1 MKLINEETKE
11 VPGPG
16 KYDLEPFNLEDLLRQ
31 CEDKKLVKEIIS
43 NLQERMPSSNFISKY
58 PRIAVFQEN
67 KLKKDDEGL
76 DKFYNQDLKTIGEA

>member
-1 MKLINEETKE
+1 LKLINEETKE

-43 NLQERMPSSNFISKY
+43 NL
-58 PRIAVFQEN
+58 
-67 KLKKDDEGL
+67 
-76 DKFYNQDLKTIGEA
+76 